1 MCDSF
6 LNTLTF
12 YISTTFLTTYSI
24 SKKSG
29 SFKSIVH
36 SNFHFKAEIIF
47 CVSVFT
53 YGINIYKEREGVEQR
68 MFSNSRLEEIFIQI
82 SKNEFTTIKEL
93 TNLFHVTDRT
103 IRTDIQAINLEIAKY
118 ECEILL
124 KRKSG
129 YYLMSYNTLEN

>member
-1 MCDSF
+1 MTPF
-6 LNTLTF
+6 LTRLHF
-12 YISTTFLTTYSI
+12 IFPQLFLTTYSI

-68 MFSNSRLEEIFIQI
+68 MFFKQSIGRDIYSNI
-82 SKNEFTTIKEL
+82 
-93 TNLFHVTDRT
+93 
-103 IRTDIQAINLEIAKY
+103 
-118 ECEILL
+118 
-124 KRKSG
+124 
-129 YYLMSYNTLEN
+129 